1 MLLGERGRSPGES
14 TAPDQ
19 RQTIERI
26 RRADDYG
33 RYADR
38 FSTTAPTSGVRDV
51 LRGR

>member
-14 TAPDQ
+14 KSQDQ

-38 FSTTAPTSGVRDV
+38 FSTTARTSGVRGM